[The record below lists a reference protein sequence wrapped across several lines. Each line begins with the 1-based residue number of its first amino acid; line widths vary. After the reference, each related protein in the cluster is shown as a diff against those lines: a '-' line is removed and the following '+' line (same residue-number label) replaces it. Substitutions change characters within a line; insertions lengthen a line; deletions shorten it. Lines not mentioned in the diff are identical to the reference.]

1 MFSFQDTKYIALN
14 ENKESKNLSKARHY
28 LESNGYTQEKA
39 NQLINVIRSDIPASR
54 MFECKFMLGICRMYI
69 NGEIDQ
75 INIQEANK
83 TIKLLGNGHIDE
95 YDNNLN
101 GEHLETLINRF
112 KGVAALELDQSKQES
127 NNKVFT
133 KNENYTIV
141 RIPDFETAS
150 KYQNYTSWCITHD
163 EKMYNSYTANG
174 SGLFYFCLI
183 NGFENIE
190 QKKGD
195 NCPLDEYGL
204 SMLAISVDVHG
215 DLNTC
220 TCRWNHDNGGNESVL
235 NKNQIEDLLGVNFYQ
250 TFKPYTK
257 EELKEKGIITPEDV
271 EKILADPTLFKKNI
285 KNKTIKIY
293 KDYFDKIDNS
303 DNHLYPIEIVKYPAD
318 LFNRS
323 NETEKNIKYA
333 FIKITSVGYMNLID
347 LSNNKLLLKQWGIT
361 SKSGFHNMECN
372 YYIDIKINNK
382 WNFIN
387 YKGDFL
393 LKDGVDEFRYL
404 GEYLKIRQ
412 PRYYCSDGNKIYF
425 AVCLLNNKVN
435 VICDDGTY
443 LFDEWFD
450 GFISLKKLVNLENSN
465 VLKDFYDRSK
475 NSHIFG
481 IKKDN
486 KYKFVHFRE
495 DEACMVLPEWV
506 DSIKFVTED
515 KTKYK
520 LECYLNNECI
530 YTYDIN
536 QTLLL
541 KGDDDYHIIGNII
554 VKSNNTVFNI
564 LNNGQ
569 LKYKNWIDLNK
580 FNAKIDIKNVELKT
594 SRFVIALEQMKK
606 IEEEYESIRELFIC
620 QINNKYNIYDLEQD
634 KMLLNESVD
643 DIVYKNNFNAYILK
657 LNNLT
662 NIYVL
667 PTKYNKHY
675 IKNNG
680 YAFKEWVHG
689 IGVDVN
695 NNKMKLFGC
704 SIWDSEYK
712 YLLVEDIHY
721 KLVEYVACTQ
731 FDQYAK
737 ENPSSRK
744 LKLFDSSSINESF
757 EEIYDSISPAQINL
771 KSFETKEKLN
781 PKLWDENGEL
791 DPKVR
796 KRLLSIAMDFYDS
809 LNIETLPKDII
820 IVGSSAGYN
829 WSKYSD
835 IDLHLLIDFSEIND
849 DVDLLKNYF
858 NAKKITWTAQHNIT
872 IRGYEVELYV
882 QPTDEQNASD
892 GVYSLVK
899 NEWIQ
904 IPKAKDIRL
913 NKKLITHQAAK
924 VINLIDKYIEE
935 FNSGLNRKELEALN
949 IKADKLYKLLFQN
962 RRDGLKQFGEGATNN
977 IVFKVLRRSGHLE
990 ALRDLKF
997 NIYDELET
1005 I

>member
-1 MFSFQDTKYIALN
+1 MFSFQNSKYIFLN

-39 NQLINVIRSDIPASR
+39 NQLINAIRSDIPASR

-112 KGVAALELDQSKQES
+112 KGVAALELEQSKQES

-141 RIPDFETAS
+141 RIPDFKTAS
-150 KYQNYTSWCITHD
+150 KYQNYTSWCITHE

-190 QKKGD
+190 QKKGN

-204 SMLAISVDVHG
+204 SMLAISVDVQG

-220 TCRWNHDNGGNESVL
+220 TCRWNHDNGGNDGIL
-235 NKNQIEDLLGVNFYQ
+235 NKNQIESLLGVNFYQ

-271 EKILADPTLFKKNI
+271 EKILADPALFKKNI
-285 KNKTIKIY
+285 QNKTIKIY
-293 KDYFDKIDNS
+293 NDYFDKKDN
-303 DNHLYPIEIVKYPAD
+303 NHLYPIEIVKYPSD
-318 LFNRS
+318 LYYKY
-323 NETEKNIKYA
+323 ETIEKNIKYS
-333 FIKITSVGYMNLID
+333 FIKLTNSGYINLID
-347 LSNNKLLLKQWGIT
+347 LSNNKLLLKQWGI
-361 SKSGFHNMECN
+361 SSDYMFHNIYSDH
-372 YYIDIKINNK
+372 YYIDIKIHNK

-387 YKGDFL
+387 YKGKFL
-393 LKDGVDEFRYL
+393 LKEGIDEFRYL
-404 GEYLKIRQ
+404 TEYLKIYSRK
-412 PRYYCSDGNKIYF
+412 YFVDGNKTYLAACI
-425 AVCLLNNKVN
+425 LNNKVN
-435 VICDDGTY
+435 VLCDDGTY

-450 GFISLKKLVNLENSN
+450 EFISLKKLANLEN
-465 VLKDFYDRSK
+465 LKIQGIY
-475 NSHIFG
+475 IFG

-486 KYKFVHFRE
+486 KYKFIHFRE
-495 DEACMVLPEWV
+495 GKACVILPEWV
-506 DSIKFVTED
+506 DSIKFVTD
-515 KTKYK
+515 KTGCK
-520 LECYLNNECI
+520 LMCYLNNECV
-530 YTYDIN
+530 YTYIIIGLYLNKEGYYSYDNGETI
-536 QTLLL
+536 LL
-541 KGDDDYHIIGNII
+541 KGNDDYHIIGNII
-554 VKSNNTVFNI
+554 VKSNNTLFNI
-564 LNNGQ
+564 ININNRQ

-580 FNAKIDIKNVELKT
+580 FNAKIDIEKVKLQSSEL
-594 SRFVIALEQMKK
+594 V
-606 IEEEYESIRELFIC
+606 IC
-620 QINNKYNIYDLEQD
+620 QINNKYNIYDVGQD
-634 KMLLNESVD
+634 KMLLNEPVD
-643 DIVYKNNFNAYILK
+643 DIVYKNNFNAYILE
-657 LNNLT
+657 LNNLK

-667 PTKYNKHY
+667 PTEYNKHY

-680 YAFKEWVHG
+680 YAFKEWVIDIEHDIYG
-689 IGVDVN
+689 GR
-695 NNKMKLFGC
+695 MQTLGQ
-704 SIWDSEYK
+704 SSWDSNWGE
-712 YLLVEDIHY
+712 LVVKDIH
-721 KLVEYVACTQ
+721 KKQMWYVACTQ
-731 FDQYAK
+731 FDQHYLRNK
-737 ENPSSRK
+737 EKK
-744 LKLFDSSSINESF
+744 LKLFDSSSVNESF
-757 EEIYDSISPAQINL
+757 EEIYDSISPTQINL
-771 KSFETKEKLN
+771 RSFETKEKLN

-791 DPKVR
+791 DPAVR
-796 KRLLSIAMDFYDS
+796 KRLLTIAMDFYDS
-809 LNIETLPKDII
+809 LNIETLLKDII
-820 IVGSSAGYN
+820 VVGSNAGYN

-835 IDLHLLIDFSEIND
+835 IDLHLLMDFSEIND
-849 DVDLLKNYF
+849 DTDLLKNYF
-858 NAKKITWTAQHNIT
+858 SAKKITWSSQHNIT

-882 QPTDEQNASD
+882 QSTDDQDASD

-899 NEWIQ
+899 NEWLQ
-904 IPKAKDIRL
+904 IPKAKDIKL

-924 VINLIDKYIEE
+924 VINLIDRYIEE

-949 IKADKLYKLLFQN
+949 IKADKLYKLIFQN